1 MTQTTDNRACAC
13 RSDDVPSRRRFLSET
28 ATIMLGAMSLTILP
42 GVLGGADEEGDAGSS
57 ERDEARPAPPDG
69 SPLFGF
75 LVDTEKCIGAGKC
88 LTACREENDVPEGR
102 VRTWVERYIHY
113 KDGTIQVDAVPE
125 TGYASANLPI
135 IDRENVERS

>member
-1 MTQTTDNRACAC
+1 
-13 RSDDVPSRRRFLSET
+13 
-28 ATIMLGAMSLTILP
+28 MLGAMSLTILP